1 MRVHTTA
8 FRHIM
13 LPLAAATLIVAAPD
27 SCAAGRTSH
36 APQQPRTVQRIGLR
50 LDETPLAPALS
61 SLARAA
67 SVDLTI
73 RCAPSGVR
81 VGHALPSIDFRQ
93 GLRRL
98 LAGHSYVLIE
108 RAVQPE
114 RDGTM
119 RRQFELQFLPFCQPS
134 HRAVSGPRPHGLPR
148 PSHAPGAVEEVESV
162 SIERLADRVRSAPS
176 SEERAAALDALG
188 YLGQNEASGILV
200 RGVLS
205 EALTDPDER
214 LRRQALTTIKDNA
227 DEIPFD
233 ALSRVAQEDMSTA
246 VRVQALEVLTER
258 GGERAVPALRAALA
272 DSEVDVQVRARELIE
287 AWRIPIP

>member
-1 MRVHTTA
+1 MRVHITA

-13 LPLAAATLIVAAPD
+13 SPLAAAALILAAPG
-27 SCAAGRTSH
+27 SCAAGRTTH
-36 APQQPRTVQRIGLR
+36 APHQPRNVQRSGLR
-50 LDETPLAPALS
+50 MDETPLVLALS

-73 RCAPSGVR
+73 RCAPSDVR
-81 VGHALPSIDFRQ
+81 VGHSLSNIDFRQ

-108 RAVQPE
+108 RAVQPG
-114 RDGTM
+114 RDGAM

-134 HRAVSGPRPHGLPR
+134 HRTVSGPRPHGLPR
-148 PSHAPGAVEEVESV
+148 PVNAPGAVGEVDSV
-162 SIERLADRVRSAPS
+162 SIERLVDRVRSAPS

-188 YLGQNEASGILV
+188 YLGQNGASSILV
-200 RGVLS
+200 RQVLS
-205 EALTDPDER
+205 EALTDPEER
-214 LRRQALTTIKDNA
+214 LRRQALTAIKDNA
-227 DEIPFD
+227 DEIPLD
-233 ALSRVAQEDMSTA
+233 ALSRVAQEDTSTA
-246 VRVQALEVLTER
+246 VRVQALELLTER

-287 AWRIPIP
+287 EWRIPIP